1 MNIRIILLPSCSL
14 FLFIYFCKGEG
25 GRGVMGLYWW
35 KRFQVLLFCLC
46 GKEVGDGAFL
56 GLGI

>member
-1 MNIRIILLPSCSL
+1 
-14 FLFIYFCKGEG
+14 
-25 GRGVMGLYWW
+25 MGLYWW